1 MTANCPDATGNIPP
15 QETDATLHFTG
26 PATFGRVPRLDQVG
40 TADIAVVGVPF
51 DAGVS
56 YRPGARFGANA
67 VREASRQLRPYNPA
81 LDVYPFHYTQV
92 ADAGDITA
100 NPHNIDEAVESIE
113 AGSDALLSTGAQLM
127 TLGGDHTIALPLLR
141 SVARRHGPVALL
153 HFDAHL
159 DTWDSHFGARY
170 THGTPFRRAA
180 EEGLLDT
187 SALSHVGT
195 RGSLYSKEDLDE
207 DTKLGFG
214 IVTAADVMR
223 RGVDEVVQQ
232 LKERI
237 GKRPLY
243 ISVDIDVL
251 DPAHAPGTG
260 TPEAGGLTSR
270 ELLEIVRGLADCYVV
285 SADLVE
291 VAPAYDHAEI
301 TAVAASHTAYE
312 LITLMSRQIAFF
324 RWVEE
329 NKPS

>member
-1 MTANCPDATGNIPP
+1 MPVPP

-40 TADIAVVGVPF
+40 TTDIAVVGVPF

-56 YRPGARFGANA
+56 YRPGARFGSNA

-81 LDVYPFHYTQV
+81 QDVYPFHYAQV

-100 NPHNIDEAVESIE
+100 NPHNIDAAVESIE
-113 AGSDALLSTGAQLM
+113 EGTDALLSTGAQLM
-127 TLGGDHTIALPLLR
+127 TLGGDHTIALPILR

-159 DTWDSHFGARY
+159 DTWDSYFGTQY

-214 IVTAADVMR
+214 IVTSADVMR

-270 ELLEIVRGLADCYVV
+270 ELLEIVRGLSDCHLV

-301 TAVAASHTAYE
+301 TSVAASHTAYE
-312 LITLMSRQIAFF
+312 LISVMSRQIAFF
-324 RWVEE
+324 RWLEANE
-329 NKPS
+329 QS